1 MSENQKKSVYELPK
15 MVTDDPKGNFEV
27 MLNLIYGKDGWSYI
41 RHGEKDMPITDF
53 CLENFCRNHGCNVD
67 SIIKSKDQQLKDEY
81 IFDCNFVGCPVATVY
96 AALSGYGHLRD
107 RLRKHED
114 AMTNRVLTLEEVK
127 NAEMDTFHNVMHW
140 LELKQ
145 PEDSEIR
152 YGVLGASMFLFDE
165 KIEDD
170 LDVIF
175 TAAGMG
181 EECRMKQKEYCKDWR
196 CWLRKPTE
204 AERREIPWEN

>member
-1 MSENQKKSVYELPK
+1 MNNTPKCPYCGDRMKIHVLPHTTEQEQKFFSAWYQCVSCKSTSPRFKFPISCATSEIKKATLEVALYRVEPK
-15 MVTDDPKGNFEV
+15 
-27 MLNLIYGKDGWSYI
+27 
-41 RHGEKDMPITDF
+41 
-53 CLENFCRNHGCNVD
+53 
-67 SIIKSKDQQLKDEY
+67 
-81 IFDCNFVGCPVATVY
+81 
-96 AALSGYGHLRD
+96 
-107 RLRKHED
+107 
-114 AMTNRVLTLEEVK
+114 NRVLTLEEVK

-181 EECRMKQKEYCKDWR
+181 EECRMKQKEYCKYWR
-196 CWLRKPTE
+196 CWLRKPTNE
-204 AERREIPWEN
+204 EMEGTPWA

>member
-1 MSENQKKSVYELPK
+1 MSETPK
-15 MVTDDPKGNFEV
+15 CPYCGDRMEIHVRPHTTEQEFFSAWYQCVTCESRSPRIEFIGNTSQTKIEERLQAAASRRAEPK
-27 MLNLIYGKDGWSYI
+27 
-41 RHGEKDMPITDF
+41 
-53 CLENFCRNHGCNVD
+53 NH
-67 SIIKSKDQQLKDEY
+67 
-81 IFDCNFVGCPVATVY
+81 
-96 AALSGYGHLRD
+96 
-107 RLRKHED
+107 
-114 AMTNRVLTLEEVK
+114 VLTLEEVK

-181 EECRMKQKEYCKDWR
+181 EECRMKQKEYCKYWR

-204 AERREIPWEN
+204 EEMEGTQWA

>member
-1 MSENQKKSVYELPK
+1 MEIHIRSYATEQELFSAWYQCVTCESASPRIDFIGNMSQTTIEKRLQAMSSRRVEPK
-15 MVTDDPKGNFEV
+15 
-27 MLNLIYGKDGWSYI
+27 
-41 RHGEKDMPITDF
+41 
-53 CLENFCRNHGCNVD
+53 
-67 SIIKSKDQQLKDEY
+67 
-81 IFDCNFVGCPVATVY
+81 
-96 AALSGYGHLRD
+96 
-107 RLRKHED
+107 
-114 AMTNRVLTLEEVK
+114 NRVLTLEEVK

-181 EECRMKQKEYCKDWR
+181 EECRMKQKEYCKYWR
-196 CWLRKPTE
+196 CWLRKPTPKEME
-204 AERREIPWEN
+204 ATPWG

>member
-1 MSENQKKSVYELPK
+1 MSETPKCPGCGADMELMMLLCNSEFYYVCAKCGWGSPVGVDPESAFRMAMCRTEPK
-15 MVTDDPKGNFEV
+15 
-27 MLNLIYGKDGWSYI
+27 
-41 RHGEKDMPITDF
+41 
-53 CLENFCRNHGCNVD
+53 
-67 SIIKSKDQQLKDEY
+67 
-81 IFDCNFVGCPVATVY
+81 
-96 AALSGYGHLRD
+96 
-107 RLRKHED
+107 
-114 AMTNRVLTLEEVK
+114 NRVLTLEEVK

-181 EECRMKQKEYCKDWR
+181 EECRMKQKEYCKYWR
-196 CWLRKPTE
+196 CWLRKPAKEEMEGT
-204 AERREIPWEN
+204 PWES

>member
-1 MSENQKKSVYELPK
+1 MSDYISREAMSEKPKCPGCGADMELMLLLCNSAFYYACAKCGWDSPIGIDSESAFRMAMRRTEPK
-15 MVTDDPKGNFEV
+15 
-27 MLNLIYGKDGWSYI
+27 
-41 RHGEKDMPITDF
+41 
-53 CLENFCRNHGCNVD
+53 
-67 SIIKSKDQQLKDEY
+67 
-81 IFDCNFVGCPVATVY
+81 
-96 AALSGYGHLRD
+96 
-107 RLRKHED
+107 
-114 AMTNRVLTLEEVK
+114 NRVLTLEEVK

-181 EECRMKQKEYCKDWR
+181 EECRMKQKEYCKYWR

-204 AERREIPWEN
+204 EEMEGTQWA

>member
-1 MSENQKKSVYELPK
+1 MSETPKCPGCGADMELMQMHLCNPAFYYACAKCGWDSPIGIDSELAFRMAMRRTEPK
-15 MVTDDPKGNFEV
+15 
-27 MLNLIYGKDGWSYI
+27 
-41 RHGEKDMPITDF
+41 
-53 CLENFCRNHGCNVD
+53 
-67 SIIKSKDQQLKDEY
+67 
-81 IFDCNFVGCPVATVY
+81 
-96 AALSGYGHLRD
+96 
-107 RLRKHED
+107 
-114 AMTNRVLTLEEVK
+114 NRVLTLEEVK

-165 KIEDD
+165 KIDDD

-181 EECRMKQKEYCKDWR
+181 EECRMKQKEYCKYWR

-204 AERREIPWEN
+204 AEMRETPWAGDSRE

>member
-1 MSENQKKSVYELPK
+1 MSETPKCPYCGDRMKIHVLPHTTEQEQKFFSAWYQCVSCKSTSPRFKFPISCATSEIKKATLEVALYRVEPK
-15 MVTDDPKGNFEV
+15 
-27 MLNLIYGKDGWSYI
+27 
-41 RHGEKDMPITDF
+41 
-53 CLENFCRNHGCNVD
+53 
-67 SIIKSKDQQLKDEY
+67 
-81 IFDCNFVGCPVATVY
+81 
-96 AALSGYGHLRD
+96 
-107 RLRKHED
+107 
-114 AMTNRVLTLEEVK
+114 NRVLTLEEVK

-181 EECRMKQKEYCKDWR
+181 EECRMKQKEYCKYWR
-196 CWLRKPTE
+196 CWLRKPTNE
-204 AERREIPWEN
+204 EMEGTPWA

>member
-1 MSENQKKSVYELPK
+1 MKIHVLPHTTEQEQKFFSAWYQCVSCKSTSPRFKFPISCATSEIKKATLEVALYRVEPK
-15 MVTDDPKGNFEV
+15 
-27 MLNLIYGKDGWSYI
+27 
-41 RHGEKDMPITDF
+41 
-53 CLENFCRNHGCNVD
+53 
-67 SIIKSKDQQLKDEY
+67 
-81 IFDCNFVGCPVATVY
+81 
-96 AALSGYGHLRD
+96 
-107 RLRKHED
+107 
-114 AMTNRVLTLEEVK
+114 NRVLTLEEVK

-181 EECRMKQKEYCKDWR
+181 EECRMKQKEYCKYWR
-196 CWLRKPTE
+196 CWLRKPTNE
-204 AERREIPWEN
+204 EMEGTPWA

>member
-1 MSENQKKSVYELPK
+1 MNNTPKCPYCGDRMDLHILPHTTEQEFFSAWYQC
-15 MVTDDPKGNFEV
+15 VTCESTSPRLEFSGDTSQDKIKDRMLTVSSRRAEPK
-27 MLNLIYGKDGWSYI
+27 
-41 RHGEKDMPITDF
+41 
-53 CLENFCRNHGCNVD
+53 
-67 SIIKSKDQQLKDEY
+67 
-81 IFDCNFVGCPVATVY
+81 
-96 AALSGYGHLRD
+96 
-107 RLRKHED
+107 
-114 AMTNRVLTLEEVK
+114 NRVLTLEEVK

-181 EECRMKQKEYCKDWR
+181 EERRMKQKEYCKYWR
-196 CWLRKPTE
+196 CWLRKPT
-204 AERREIPWEN
+204 AEEMEDALWAK

>member
-1 MSENQKKSVYELPK
+1 MHLCNPAFYYACAKCGWDSPIGIDSELAFRMAMRRTEPK
-15 MVTDDPKGNFEV
+15 
-27 MLNLIYGKDGWSYI
+27 
-41 RHGEKDMPITDF
+41 
-53 CLENFCRNHGCNVD
+53 
-67 SIIKSKDQQLKDEY
+67 
-81 IFDCNFVGCPVATVY
+81 
-96 AALSGYGHLRD
+96 
-107 RLRKHED
+107 
-114 AMTNRVLTLEEVK
+114 NRVLTLEEVK

-165 KIEDD
+165 KIDDD

-181 EECRMKQKEYCKDWR
+181 EECRMKQKEYCKYWR

-204 AERREIPWEN
+204 AERRETPWKGDSHE

>member
-1 MSENQKKSVYELPK
+1 MSDYISREAMSETPKCPGCGADMELMQMHLCNPAFYYACAKCGWDSPIGIDSELAFRMAMRRTEPK
-15 MVTDDPKGNFEV
+15 
-27 MLNLIYGKDGWSYI
+27 
-41 RHGEKDMPITDF
+41 
-53 CLENFCRNHGCNVD
+53 
-67 SIIKSKDQQLKDEY
+67 
-81 IFDCNFVGCPVATVY
+81 
-96 AALSGYGHLRD
+96 
-107 RLRKHED
+107 
-114 AMTNRVLTLEEVK
+114 NRVLTLEEVK

-165 KIEDD
+165 KIDDD

-181 EECRMKQKEYCKDWR
+181 EECRMKQKEYCKYWR

-204 AERREIPWEN
+204 AEMRETPWAGDSRE